1 MRKYIIITIT
11 LLFAFKIQAQNVQAD
26 KKAIV
31 LNKEI
36 FNYIKKYSLFT
47 KTLNWKNINTES
59 KALVF
64 KGNDSIND
72 QIIYNFYTKK
82 LREAGDK
89 HSFFI
94 TSKTINKKSNSAIA
108 ELPQGEYLGNGIGWI
123 KVPQLMIFNEN
134 KEIEFA
140 NTIRS
145 LIEKIDTE
153 NTIIGWIV
161 DLRHN
166 TGGTMW
172 PMLDG
177 LSALIE
183 NGTAGYFVDGKTKTP
198 WLIEN
203 GKKNINPYKIK
214 NNKVKIAVL
223 IDGRTGSSGEMS
235 AISFF
240 GLPNVKSFGQKSAG
254 YTTANKT
261 FPLSNGSQLQLASA
275 YIMDRT
281 GKSYKEDLTPDVIV
295 SDLSNAKNDNVI
307 STATEWL
314 KE

>member
-94 TSKTINKKSNSAIA
+94 TSKTINKK
-108 ELPQGEYLGNGIGWI
+108 
-123 KVPQLMIFNEN
+123 
-134 KEIEFA
+134 
-140 NTIRS
+140 
-145 LIEKIDTE
+145 
-153 NTIIGWIV
+153 
-161 DLRHN
+161 
-166 TGGTMW
+166 
-172 PMLDG
+172 
-177 LSALIE
+177 
-183 NGTAGYFVDGKTKTP
+183 TK
-198 WLIEN
+198 
-203 GKKNINPYKIK
+203 
-214 NNKVKIAVL
+214 
-223 IDGRTGSSGEMS
+223 
-235 AISFF
+235 
-240 GLPNVKSFGQKSAG
+240 
-254 YTTANKT
+254 
-261 FPLSNGSQLQLASA
+261 
-275 YIMDRT
+275 
-281 GKSYKEDLTPDVIV
+281 
-295 SDLSNAKNDNVI
+295 
-307 STATEWL
+307 
-314 KE
+314 